1 MQGPKVWPQE
11 AQKTQKNTP
20 MNDPKMKLLCDTVRE
35 TAFAAHRFLRHGHSE
50 RIYENSLA
58 NRLSKSGYQVK
69 QQQPLTVFD
78 EDGTVLG
85 DFFADLLVGNELI
98 VELKAAK
105 QLADEHTA
113 QVLGYLRA
121 SRLQHAMLINFGSPR
136 IQIKKFIANDWD
148 RMGDGAETF

>member
-1 MQGPKVWPQE
+1 
-11 AQKTQKNTP
+11 
-20 MNDPKMKLLCDTVRE
+20 MNDPKMKMLCDTVRE

-78 EDGTVLG
+78 EDGAVLG

-121 SRLQHAMLINFGSPR
+121 SRLQHAMLINLGSSR